1 MTQLFHPHIA
11 NVLGIIALAI
21 WLHLFFGRGWFWR
34 VGKLNAD
41 RAITETLS
49 TWPSVVAV
57 VPARNEAE
65 TIEQVVT
72 SLMRQDYAGEFSIVV
87 VDDHSEDATASIARQ
102 VADENRAPGRVKM
115 VSASALPEGWTGKLW
130 ALNEGVTSG
139 GVTDSQVDSAG
150 VNSAGLAGGYTEGP
164 AYYWF
169 TDADVNHAPDTLQR
183 LLVRAEREKLDL
195 ASLMV
200 LLPAKT
206 LPERALIPAFLYFF
220 LMLYPPDWIVDEE
233 LGTAGAA
240 GGCILLRRD
249 ALERIGGFAAI
260 RGEVIDDCALAKAVK
275 ASGGKVW
282 MGLTR
287 KSESLRTYDT
297 FGEIRDLI
305 ARTAFTQLRYSA
317 PILVGTLAGMSLTY
331 VAPLVLLFVH
341 DSTAR
346 TLGFVAWLL
355 MTLSFL
361 PTVRFYRLSAIW
373 APLLPLTAM
382 FYTYATWLSAVRYW
396 MGKGGLWKGRAQA
409 PKGM

>member
-11 NVLGIIALAI
+11 NIIGIIALAI
-21 WLHLFFGRGWFWR
+21 WLHLFFGHGWFWR

-41 RAITETLS
+41 SAMGGALNK
-49 TWPSVVAV
+49 WPSVVAV
-57 VPARNEAE
+57 IPARNEAE
-65 TIEQVVT
+65 TIERAVT
-72 SLMRQDYAGEFSIVV
+72 SLVRQDYAGDFSIVV

-102 VADENRAPGRVKM
+102 VADENGAPDRVS
-115 VSASALPEGWTGKLW
+115 VVNASALPDGWTGKLW
-130 ALNEGVTSG
+130 ALNEGVFKG
-139 GVTDSQVDSAG
+139 GVTDSEVG
-150 VNSAGLAGGYTEGP
+150 SAGLRNARPAGGHTEGP

-169 TDADVNHAPDTLQR
+169 TDADVSHAPDTLQR

-200 LLPAKT
+200 LLQAKT

-220 LMLYPPDWIVDEE
+220 LMLYPPGWIADEE

-240 GGCILLRRD
+240 GGCILLKRE

-287 KSESLRTYDT
+287 KSESLRTYGT
-297 FGEIRDLI
+297 SGEIRDLI
-305 ARTAFTQLRYSA
+305 ARTAFTQLHYSA
-317 PILVGTLAGMSLTY
+317 LMLVGTLAGMFLTY
-331 VAPLVLLFVH
+331 VAPLALLFVH

-346 TLGFVAWLL
+346 TLGVVAWLL
-355 MTLSFL
+355 MTVSFL
-361 PTVRFYRLSAIW
+361 PTVRFYRLSILW
-373 APLLPLTAM
+373 APLLPLSAA
-382 FYTYATWLSAVRYW
+382 FYSYATCLSALRYW

-409 PKGM
+409 PRGT

>member
-34 VGKLNAD
+34 IGKLNAD
-41 RAITETLS
+41 RAMTETLS
-49 TWPSVVAV
+49 KWPSVVVV

-65 TIEQVVT
+65 TIERVVT

-87 VDDHSEDATASIARQ
+87 VDDHSNDATASIARQ
-102 VADENRAPGRVKM
+102 VADENDAPDRLKV
-115 VSASALPEGWTGKLW
+115 VSASALPDGWTGKLW
-130 ALNEGVTSG
+130 ALNEGLSNSTVLH
-139 GVTDSQVDSAG
+139 SAATG
-150 VNSAGLAGGYTEGP
+150 ANLAAEVP

-169 TDADVNHAPDTLQR
+169 TDADVTHAPDTLQR
-183 LLVRAEREKLDL
+183 LLVRAEQEKLDL

-200 LLPAKT
+200 LLQAKT

-220 LMLYPPDWIVDEE
+220 LMLYPPGWIADEE

-240 GGCILLRRD
+240 GGCILLKRD
-249 ALERIGGFAAI
+249 TLERIGGLAAI
-260 RGEVIDDCALAKAVK
+260 RGEVIDDCALANAVK

-287 KSESLRTYDT
+287 KSESLRAYGT

-305 ARTAFTQLRYSA
+305 ARTAFTQLRYS
-317 PILVGTLAGMSLTY
+317 PLILVGTLAGMFLTY
-331 VAPLVLLFVH
+331 VAPVVLLFVN

-346 TLGFVAWLL
+346 TLGVVAWLW

-361 PTVRFYRLSAIW
+361 PTVRFYRLSAAW
-373 APLLPLTAM
+373 APLLPLTAV

-409 PKGM
+409 PKGA